1 LVNGGRSGGA
11 GLLYSLL
18 IICVLGGAL
27 ALADGHGDR
36 RAAAAASAQ
45 ASDDA
50 GQPSPLTQ
58 AQITRIAVASTPAV
72 ARRVAKLRDLRFDS
86 LPKPEVV
93 SAAYL
98 NRLGLRELRRDGGL
112 KGTGADEAVGR
123 ITGLLAPDEQ
133 LEAAY
138 RSTGDLAAAAYDPA
152 TKRLY
157 VVRDA
162 SAGGNKA
169 LVEFLLSH
177 ELDHALEDQNYGIGG
192 GRHLDDDA
200 SLARQALIEGLATAV
215 MEDYG
220 AQYLNPFDL
229 MAAAGGIDTGTGD
242 VPKFLVD
249 EMTWTYLGGY
259 DYITAL
265 RQLAGSWKLV
275 NYALDSRPPAST
287 EQVLHPDKYVKNE
300 QPATVRIASGGLRAD
315 GYEPV
320 DRGDLGELGTSFLL
334 TGKEG
339 SGAAAG
345 WNGDR
350 YELWR
355 KPGTQIHSC
364 PDPCREGNVLV
375 MRWSWDTENDATQF
389 EQAAREYIEGELGG
403 QAEAPGVW
411 SLGPTAL
418 ALSSGATTSAI
429 VFAPTEHLARTVAT
443 AQLKGSAP

>member
-1 LVNGGRSGGA
+1 VN
-11 GLLYSLL
+11 
-18 IICVLGGAL
+18 VT
-27 ALADGHGDR
+27 
-36 RAAAAASAQ
+36 
-45 ASDDA
+45 
-50 GQPSPLTQ
+50 PS
-58 AQITRIAVASTPAV
+58 V
-72 ARRVAKLRDLRFDS
+72 ARRVAKLRELQFDS

-98 NRLGLRELRRDGGL
+98 NRLGLREIRRDGGL

-138 RSTGDLAAAAYDPA
+138 RSTGDLAAAAYDPE

-162 SAGGNKA
+162 SSGGNRA

-177 ELDHALEDQNYGIGG
+177 ELDHALEDQNFGIGG
-192 GRHLDDDA
+192 GQHLDDDE

-229 MAAAGGIDTGTGD
+229 LAGSDAIDTGTGD

-249 EMTWTYLGGY
+249 ELTWTYLGGY

-265 RQLAGSWKLV
+265 RRLAAGWKLV
-275 NYALDSRPPAST
+275 DYALQSRPPAST
-287 EQVLHPDKYVKNE
+287 EQVLHPEKYVKDE
-300 QPATVRIASGGLRAD
+300 RPTTVRIDSAGLRDD
-315 GYEPV
+315 GYKPV

-334 TGKEG
+334 IGKEG
-339 SGAAAG
+339 SEAAAG

-350 YELWR
+350 YELWH
-355 KPGTQIHSC
+355 KPGTQISGC
-364 PDPCREGNVLV
+364 ADPCRDGTVLV
-375 MRWSWDTENDATQF
+375 MRWSWDSAQDATEF
-389 EQAAREYIEGELGG
+389 DQAARDYIEDELGG
-403 QAEAPGVW
+403 EAQAPGVW
-411 SLGPTAL
+411 SLGSTAV
-418 ALSSGATTSAI
+418 ALGSGGTSSAI
-429 VFAPTEHLARTVAT
+429 VFAPTEQAARTIAS
-443 AQLKGSAP
+443 AQMQGSAP